1 MWHHLSIKNKHS
13 QRAALILQKYTL
25 SKGCPLIIFRMVL
38 IARGKER
45 KLVVEIYAF
54 FFFFFLMILGQ
65 LFR

>member
-1 MWHHLSIKNKHS
+1 MPFDYL
-13 QRAALILQKYTL
+13 
-25 SKGCPLIIFRMVL
+25 RMVL

-54 FFFFFLMILGQ
+54 FFFFFFFLMILGQ

>member
-1 MWHHLSIKNKHS
+1 MPFDYL
-13 QRAALILQKYTL
+13 
-25 SKGCPLIIFRMVL
+25 RMVL

-54 FFFFFLMILGQ
+54 FFFFFLIILGQ

>member
-1 MWHHLSIKNKHS
+1 MPFDYL
-13 QRAALILQKYTL
+13 
-25 SKGCPLIIFRMVL
+25 RMVL